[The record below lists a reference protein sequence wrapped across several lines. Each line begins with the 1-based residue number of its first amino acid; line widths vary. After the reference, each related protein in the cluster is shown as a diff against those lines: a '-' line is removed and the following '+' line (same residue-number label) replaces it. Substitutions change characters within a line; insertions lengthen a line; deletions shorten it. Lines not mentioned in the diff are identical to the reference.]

1 MIFENIILSLVYSV
15 CAFKADCFLQLNGYK
30 IGKGFWVYFKT
41 MYFLLSAAFFAVW
54 ERGLVVL
61 VGCGGWGA
69 ARITGPG

>member
-41 MYFLLSAAFFAVW
+41 MYFLLSAAFFAVSAAAFFVF
-54 ERGLVVL
+54 E
-61 VGCGGWGA
+61 GGGV
-69 ARITGPG
+69 